1 MISVAIDGPA
11 GAGKSTISKQAA
23 KTLGFIYVDTGA
35 LYRAV
40 GLKFSRLGID
50 TELKCDIDKI
60 LETTTVDI
68 RFVDGTQRVFLDG
81 EDVSDLIRTPE
92 ASMMASAVSAKPPV
106 RAFLLEMQRKLAREN
121 NVLMD
126 GRDIGT
132 VVLPD
137 ATVKI
142 FLTASAESRAE
153 RRYKELIEKG
163 MSVTYKEVYD
173 DMVQRDY
180 NDMNRAT
187 APLKQAE
194 DAILADTSGF
204 ELEQSLE
211 LILKIINEGI
221 KDK

>member
-11 GAGKSTISKQAA
+11 GAGKSSLSRKAA
-23 KTLGFIYVDTGA
+23 KALGFIYVDTGA

-40 GLKFSRLGID
+40 GLKFSKSGADEKLD
-50 TELKCDIDKI
+50 CDIEKI
-60 LETTTVDI
+60 LEGTTVDI
-68 RFVDGTQRVFLDG
+68 RFIDGEQHVFLDDC
-81 EDVSDLIRTPE
+81 DVNDEIRTPT

-137 ATVKI
+137 ASVKI
-142 FLTASAESRAE
+142 FLTASAKVRAE

-163 MSVTYKEVYD
+163 SEVTFQEVYD

-180 NDMNRAT
+180 NDTHREI

-194 DAILADTSGF
+194 DAVLADTSDLDFDG
-204 ELEQSLE
+204 SLE
-211 LILKIINEGI
+211 LILSIVKERL
-221 KDK
+221 